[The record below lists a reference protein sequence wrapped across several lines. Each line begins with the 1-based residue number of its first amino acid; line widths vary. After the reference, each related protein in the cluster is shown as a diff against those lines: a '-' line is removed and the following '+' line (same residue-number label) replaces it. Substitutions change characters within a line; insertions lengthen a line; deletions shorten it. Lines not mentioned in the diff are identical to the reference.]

1 MEYDII
7 KEVAQLASSGPDFG
21 AGLKR
26 AAGVIL
32 EASRFDQCAVYVWD
46 EEKRNFF
53 LKASAGAGARAE
65 SYGESEGIPG
75 RVKETMAP
83 VAFTTGTVPG
93 GRTDPGLAGFGYAY
107 ALPMN
112 ILGSFY
118 GVLYLKSKGA
128 GKKPGFERDAE
139 LAALL
144 LALVIRSR
152 NAEVRYSEA
161 LARLGEAQ
169 EWIERTEKLM
179 ALVDMTSSL
188 AHEIKNPLVSIG
200 GYAAKLKR
208 HIGTGSDAAPYVE
221 EMLHEVKRVERLIDG
236 IMRFFGDSGSAKR
249 PDDINEILKSA
260 VKFFDDDFRAGN
272 IKLVMDLYH
281 GRLPVNA
288 DREQLTI
295 AFDNLIANAIQSM
308 KNGGTLTL
316 TTGVCAGSV
325 SVRVSD
331 SGGGIDP
338 ANIGNIFNP
347 FFTTKK
353 NGTGLGLPI
362 ANSIM
367 HRHSGV
373 IEVENEEGVGVTFV
387 LKLPL
392 AG

>member
-7 KEVAQLASSGPDFG
+7 KKVAQLASSGTDSG
-21 AGLKR
+21 ADLNG

-53 LKASAGAGARAE
+53 LKASAGAGTAAGC
-65 SYGESEGIPG
+65 YGESEGIPG
-75 RVKETMAP
+75 LVKETMAP
-83 VAFTTGTVPG
+83 VHFTGALPG
-93 GRTDPGLAGFGYAY
+93 GRTDPGLTGFGYAY
-107 ALPMN
+107 ALPMD
-112 ILGSFY
+112 IQGSFY

-144 LALVIRSR
+144 LALAIRSG

-169 EWIERTEKLM
+169 EWIDRTEKLM
-179 ALVDMTSSL
+179 ALVDMASSL

-208 HIGTGSDAAPYVE
+208 HIETGSDALPYVE
-221 EMLHEVKRVERLIDG
+221 QMLHEVKRVERLIDG
-236 IMRFFGDSGSAKR
+236 IMRFFGDGGSARR
-249 PDDINEILKSA
+249 PDDVNDILKSA
-260 VKFFDDDFRAGN
+260 VKFFEDDFRAGN

-281 GRLPVNA
+281 GALPVNA

-367 HRHSGV
+367 HRHSGA